1 MTEDTVTDKLGLPRS
16 HSRLVRFAEVVAQH
30 RYATWI
36 LAAIAF
42 ADSSFLP
49 VAPDLLLIP
58 MALVRPKQ
66 VWSLALICT
75 IASALGAGLGYVIGY
90 ELWSLIGA
98 KVVEFYGYTEGFASY
113 QRLVEEWG
121 VWFIIAKALTPIP
134 FKIMAIAAG
143 VAAMNP
149 VTFMVAAIIGRALHF
164 AMVAVLIVLW
174 GKKLMVFIEK
184 YEAPL
189 ALVSVLVL
197 IGLGIF
203 LYLR

>member
-1 MTEDTVTDKLGLPRS
+1 
-16 HSRLVRFAEVVAQH
+16 
-30 RYATWI
+30 
-36 LAAIAF
+36 
-42 ADSSFLP
+42 
-49 VAPDLLLIP
+49 

-75 IASALGAGLGYVIGY
+75 IASALGAALGYVIGY
-90 ELWSLIGA
+90 ELWNLIGA
-98 KVVEFYGYTEGFASY
+98 RVVEFYGYTEGFASY
-113 QRLVEEWG
+113 QRLVEDWG

-149 VTFMVAAIIGRALHF
+149 VTFMIAAIVGRALHF
-164 AMVAVLIVLW
+164 AMVALLVVLW

>member
-1 MTEDTVTDKLGLPRS
+1 MTKDTVTDKTAPSPPHG
-16 HSRLVRFAEVVAQH
+16 RLIQFAEAVARH

-36 LAAIAF
+36 LAAVAF

-49 VAPDLLLIP
+49 VAPDLLLVP

-66 VWSLALICT
+66 VWWLCLICT
-75 IASALGAGLGYVIGY
+75 IASALGAALGYVIGY

-121 VWFIIAKALTPIP
+121 VWIIIAKALTPIP

-164 AMVAVLIVLW
+164 AMIAVLIVLW
-174 GKKLMVFIEK
+174 GDKLMVFIAK
-184 YEAPL
+184 YERP
-189 ALVSVLVL
+189 VVIITVLTV
-197 IGLGIF
+197 IGLVIVYHF
-203 LYLR
+203 R